1 MRIVFKNLD
10 NSIAI
15 ITPTQE
21 ALDLYGIEAIAKKD
35 VPAPYQYPIE
45 WEEQEIEGEVDP
57 DGQPLMHSVAVKFET
72 YYTPFKIVE
81 DDVIPTDREFRNA
94 WTIDD
99 AELTD
104 GVGGE
109 LNTFEEL
116 A

>member
-1 MRIVFKNLD
+1 MKIIYKNKD

-15 ITPTQE
+15 ITPTKE
-21 ALDLYGIEAIAKKD
+21 ALALYSIEQIALKD
-35 VPAPYQYPIE
+35 VPHN
-45 WEEQEIEGEVDP
+45 
-57 DGQPLMHSVAVKFET
+57 L
-72 YYTPFKIVE
+72 PFKIVE
-81 DDVIPTDREFRNA
+81 DDVIPDDREFRNA

-116 A
+116 V

>member
-1 MRIVFKNLD
+1 LREDYYECCITSV
-10 NSIAI
+10 
-15 ITPTQE
+15 TPTQE

-35 VPAPYQYPIE
+35 VPHNLPY
-45 WEEQEIEGEVDP
+45 
-57 DGQPLMHSVAVKFET
+57 
-72 YYTPFKIVE
+72 KIVE
-81 DDVIPTDREFRNA
+81 DAVIPADREFRNA

-116 A
+116 V

>member
-1 MRIVFKNLD
+1 MKIIYKNKD
-10 NSIAI
+10 GSISI

-21 ALDLYGIEAIAKKD
+21 ALDLYGIEAIAQKD
-35 VPAPYQYPIE
+35 VPHNLSY
-45 WEEQEIEGEVDP
+45 
-57 DGQPLMHSVAVKFET
+57 
-72 YYTPFKIVE
+72 KIVE

-116 A
+116 KND

>member
-1 MRIVFKNLD
+1 MKIIYKNLD

-15 ITPTQE
+15 ITPTKE
-21 ALDLYGIEAIAKKD
+21 ALSLYSISEIALKD
-35 VPAPYQYPIE
+35 VPFN
-45 WEEQEIEGEVDP
+45 
-57 DGQPLMHSVAVKFET
+57 L
-72 YYTPFKIVE
+72 PFKIVE
-81 DDVIPTDREFRNA
+81 DSVIPTDREFRGA

-116 A
+116 V

>member
-1 MRIVFKNLD
+1 MKIIYKNKD
-10 NSIAI
+10 NSISI
-15 ITPTQE
+15 ITPTKE
-21 ALDLYGIEAIAKKD
+21 ALSLYSIEAIAKKD
-35 VPAPYQYPIE
+35 VPHNLPY
-45 WEEQEIEGEVDP
+45 
-57 DGQPLMHSVAVKFET
+57 
-72 YYTPFKIVE
+72 KIVE

-99 AELTD
+99 TELTD

>member
-1 MRIVFKNLD
+1 MKIIYKNKD
-10 NSIAI
+10 NSISI

-21 ALDLYGIEAIAKKD
+21 VLDLYGIEAIAKKD
-35 VPAPYQYPIE
+35 APHNLPY
-45 WEEQEIEGEVDP
+45 
-57 DGQPLMHSVAVKFET
+57 
-72 YYTPFKIVE
+72 KIVE
-81 DDVIPTDREFRNA
+81 DGVIPEDREFRNA

>member
-1 MRIVFKNLD
+1 MKIIYKNKD
-10 NSIAI
+10 NSISI
-15 ITPTQE
+15 ITPTRE
-21 ALDLYGIEAIAKKD
+21 ALDLYGIEDIAKKD
-35 VPAPYQYPIE
+35 VPHNLPY
-45 WEEQEIEGEVDP
+45 
-57 DGQPLMHSVAVKFET
+57 
-72 YYTPFKIVE
+72 KIVE

-116 A
+116 V

>member
-1 MRIVFKNLD
+1 MKIIYKNKD
-10 NSIAI
+10 NSISI

-21 ALDLYGIEAIAKKD
+21 ALDLYGIFEIAKKD
-35 VPAPYQYPIE
+35 VPHNLPY
-45 WEEQEIEGEVDP
+45 
-57 DGQPLMHSVAVKFET
+57 
-72 YYTPFKIVE
+72 KIVE

-116 A
+116 V

>member
-1 MRIVFKNLD
+1 MKIIFKNID
-10 NSIAI
+10 NSISI

-35 VPAPYQYPIE
+35 VPSPYQYAVE
-45 WEEQEIEGEVDP
+45 WGEEEIDGEMVD
-57 DGQPLMHSVAVKFET
+57 VVTKYET
-72 YYTPFKIVE
+72 YYTPYKIVE

-116 A
+116 V

>member
-1 MRIVFKNLD
+1 MKIVYKNLD

-21 ALDLYGIEAIAKKD
+21 ALELYSIEAIAKKD
-35 VPAPYQYPIE
+35 VPFN
-45 WEEQEIEGEVDP
+45 
-57 DGQPLMHSVAVKFET
+57 L
-72 YYTPFKIVE
+72 PFKIVE
-81 DDVIPTDREFRNA
+81 DSVIPTDREFRNA

-116 A
+116 V

>member
-1 MRIVFKNLD
+1 MKIIYKNTD
-10 NSIAI
+10 NSVGVLI
-15 ITPTQE
+15 PTQE
-21 ALDLYGIEAIAKKD
+21 ALSFATIEQIAKKD
-35 VPAPYQYPIE
+35 VPHNLPY
-45 WEEQEIEGEVDP
+45 
-57 DGQPLMHSVAVKFET
+57 
-72 YYTPFKIVE
+72 KIVE

-99 AELTD
+99 EELTD

>member
-1 MRIVFKNLD
+1 MKIIYKNKD
-10 NSIAI
+10 NSISI

-35 VPAPYQYPIE
+35 VPAPYEYAIKWEMQEDIVTGEMMNTAIE
-45 WEEQEIEGEVDP
+45 FEI
-57 DGQPLMHSVAVKFET
+57 
-72 YYTPFKIVE
+72 YYTPYKVVE
-81 DDVIPTDREFRNA
+81 DDVIPTDRSFRGA

-99 AELTD
+99 TELTD

>member
-1 MRIVFKNLD
+1 MKIIFKNED
-10 NSIAI
+10 NSISI

-21 ALDLYGIEAIAKKD
+21 SLDLYGIKAIAKKD
-35 VPAPYQYPIE
+35 VPHNLPY
-45 WEEQEIEGEVDP
+45 
-57 DGQPLMHSVAVKFET
+57 
-72 YYTPFKIVE
+72 KIVE

-99 AELTD
+99 TELTD

>member
-1 MRIVFKNLD
+1 MKRIIYKNQD
-10 NSIAI
+10 NSVSI

-21 ALDLYGIEAIAKKD
+21 ALELYSIEAIALKD
-35 VPAPYQYPIE
+35 VPHNLPY
-45 WEEQEIEGEVDP
+45 
-57 DGQPLMHSVAVKFET
+57 
-72 YYTPFKIVE
+72 KIVE
-81 DDVIPTDREFRNA
+81 DAVIPTDRSFRGA

-116 A
+116 V

>member
-1 MRIVFKNLD
+1 MKIIYKNKD
-10 NSIAI
+10 NSISI

-21 ALDLYGIEAIAKKD
+21 ALSLYSISEIAKKD
-35 VPAPYQYPIE
+35 IPHNLLY
-45 WEEQEIEGEVDP
+45 
-57 DGQPLMHSVAVKFET
+57 
-72 YYTPFKIVE
+72 KIVE

>member
-1 MRIVFKNLD
+1 MQKIIFKNPD
-10 NSIAI
+10 GSIGI

-21 ALDLYGIEAIAKKD
+21 ALDKFGIDAIAKKD
-35 VPAPYQYPIE
+35 VPSGLPY
-45 WEEQEIEGEVDP
+45 
-57 DGQPLMHSVAVKFET
+57 
-72 YYTPFKIVE
+72 KIVE

-99 AELTD
+99 TELTD

-116 A
+116 V

>member
-1 MRIVFKNLD
+1 MKIIYKNKD
-10 NSIAI
+10 NSISI

-21 ALDLYGIEAIAKKD
+21 ALSLYSISEIAKKD
-35 VPAPYQYPIE
+35 VPHNLPY
-45 WEEQEIEGEVDP
+45 
-57 DGQPLMHSVAVKFET
+57 
-72 YYTPFKIVE
+72 KIVE

-94 WTIDD
+94 WAIDD

-109 LNTFEEL
+109 LNTLEEL

>member
-1 MRIVFKNLD
+1 MKIIYKNED
-10 NSIAI
+10 NSISI

-21 ALDLYGIEAIAKKD
+21 ALDLYSIEAIAQKD
-35 VPAPYQYPIE
+35 VPHNLPY
-45 WEEQEIEGEVDP
+45 
-57 DGQPLMHSVAVKFET
+57 
-72 YYTPFKIVE
+72 KIVE
-81 DDVIPTDREFRNA
+81 DDVIPTDREFRIA

>member
-1 MRIVFKNLD
+1 MKIIYKNLD
-10 NSIAI
+10 NSISI

-21 ALDLYGIEAIAKKD
+21 ALSLYSIEQIALKD
-35 VPAPYQYPIE
+35 VPFN
-45 WEEQEIEGEVDP
+45 
-57 DGQPLMHSVAVKFET
+57 LL
-72 YYTPFKIVE
+72 FKIVE
-81 DDVIPTDREFRNA
+81 DSVVPTDREFRNA

-116 A
+116 V

>member
-1 MRIVFKNLD
+1 MKIIFKNKD
-10 NSIAI
+10 NSISI

-21 ALDLYGIEAIAKKD
+21 ALSLYSIEAIAQKD
-35 VPAPYQYPIE
+35 VPHNLPY
-45 WEEQEIEGEVDP
+45 
-57 DGQPLMHSVAVKFET
+57 
-72 YYTPFKIVE
+72 KIVE

-99 AELTD
+99 TELTD

-109 LNTFEEL
+109 SNTFEEL

>member
-1 MRIVFKNLD
+1 MKIIYKNED
-10 NSIAI
+10 NSIGI
-15 ITPTQE
+15 ITPTIE
-21 ALDLYGIEAIAKKD
+21 ALDLYSIEAIAKKD
-35 VPAPYQYPIE
+35 VPYGLLY
-45 WEEQEIEGEVDP
+45 
-57 DGQPLMHSVAVKFET
+57 
-72 YYTPFKIVE
+72 KIVE
-81 DDVIPTDREFRNA
+81 DDVIPNDRTFRNA

>member
-1 MRIVFKNLD
+1 MKIIFKNED
-10 NSIAI
+10 SSIGI
-15 ITPTQE
+15 IIPSQE

-35 VPAPYQYPIE
+35 VPHNLPY
-45 WEEQEIEGEVDP
+45 
-57 DGQPLMHSVAVKFET
+57 
-72 YYTPFKIVE
+72 KIVE

-99 AELTD
+99 VDLTD

-116 A
+116 V

>member
-1 MRIVFKNLD
+1 MKIIYKNLD
-10 NSIAI
+10 NSISI
-15 ITPTQE
+15 ITPSQE
-21 ALDLYGIEAIAKKD
+21 ALDLYGIEAIAQKD
-35 VPAPYQYPIE
+35 VPHNLPY
-45 WEEQEIEGEVDP
+45 
-57 DGQPLMHSVAVKFET
+57 KT
-72 YYTPFKIVE
+72 VE

-116 A
+116 V